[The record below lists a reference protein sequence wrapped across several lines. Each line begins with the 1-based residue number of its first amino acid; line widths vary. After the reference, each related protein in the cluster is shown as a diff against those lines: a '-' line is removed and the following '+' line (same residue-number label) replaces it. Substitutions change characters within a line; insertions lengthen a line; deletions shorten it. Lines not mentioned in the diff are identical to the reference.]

1 MSSRTRIIVLHK
13 KEVIYTVIF
22 AVFGVA
28 LLCLLFL
35 MFSSGQK
42 KEEQQP
48 GTYTAGVYSS
58 SVQLGI
64 RSLTWRC
71 PWTPTTSMPSD
82 LPT

>member
-28 LLCLLFL
+28 LLLVFLFL

-42 KEEQQP
+42 NEAAAARN
-48 GTYTAGVYSS
+48 TYTAGVYSS
-58 SVQLGI
+58 V
-64 RSLTWRC
+64 C
-71 PWTPTTSMPSD
+71 PARGSD
-82 LPT
+82 P

>member
-35 MFSSGQK
+35 MFSSGQEK
-42 KEEQQP
+42 K
-48 GTYTAGVYSS
+48 SS
-58 SVQLGI
+58 SPTRTPPGL
-64 RSLTWRC
+64 LLFC
-71 PWTPTTSMPSD
+71 PARGSD
-82 LPT
+82 P